1 MMAKAKTTTG
11 AKEAKTTKK
20 TTKKSTK
27 STKST
32 TANDCT
38 TKKTT
43 KAKKTT
49 SKTETATVVQKGDRV
64 KLHYKGTFPDGE
76 QFDSSYDRGK
86 TISVTIGNGDMIP
99 GFDTA
104 LEGMQVGETKHIE
117 LTPSEAYGDYNPG
130 AVTEVAKDIFP
141 EGVRDQI
148 EVGTVLP
155 LTHKEY
161 PDRPFPATAKQ
172 VKDSSIIFDL
182 NHPMAGRDINFDIE
196 VIEKIDVDTAST
208 DLDV

>member
-1 MMAKAKTTTG
+1 MTTKA
-11 AKEAKTTKK
+11 ETKK
-20 TTKKSTK
+20 TS
-27 STKST
+27 
-32 TANDCT
+32 

-49 SKTETATVVQKGDRV
+49 STSKKKTEVTLVQKGDKV

-86 TISVTIGNGDMIP
+86 TISVVVGNGDMIP
-99 GFDTA
+99 GFDLA

-117 LTPSEAYGDYNPG
+117 LKPAQAYGDYN
-130 AVTEVAKDIFP
+130 AAAIAEVSKDIFP
-141 EGVRDQI
+141 ESVRDQI

-155 LTHKEY
+155 LTHADH
-161 PDRPFPATAKQ
+161 PDQPFPATAKQ
-172 VKDSSIIFDL
+172 VKDSSIVFDL

-196 VIEKIDVDTAST
+196 VIEKV
-208 DLDV
+208 